1 METSILETSLS
12 VLSFTP
18 HPDTP
23 PRAIGSLAVS
33 ISWRGPG
40 NWCFDY
46 IVGEPPEALR
56 LPPAVVP
63 ARADGLW
70 QRTCFELFLKRP
82 GEAGYCEFNFSPSG
96 EWAAYRFAGYREG
109 MEPLEVKPPRIT
121 STDPAQFAA
130 GMTAR
135 LIALGIDAETAKMMV
150 ELNAS
155 RREHGP
161 SSQYA
166 LTACLDDAA
175 FGWGGRTLAAITA
188 VIEEADG
195 TKSYWALAHPAE
207 KPDFHH
213 PDGFVLELA
222 VPDQV

>member
-1 METSILETSLS
+1 MEALVLETFLS
-12 VLSFTP
+12 VVPLIP

-23 PRAIGSLAVS
+23 PRAIGSVVCS
-33 ISWRGPG
+33 ISWQGPG

-63 ARADGLW
+63 TRADGLW

-82 GEAGYCEFNFSPSG
+82 GVAGYCEFNFSPSG
-96 EWAAYRFAGYREG
+96 EWAAYRFDDYRDGLAEL
-109 MEPLEVKPPRIT
+109 PVKPPRIT

-130 GMTAR
+130 GMTAH
-135 LIALGIDAETAKMMV
+135 LTALGIDAETAKMMA
-150 ELNAS
+150 ELDVGGVGD
-155 RREHGP
+155 GP

-166 LTACLDDAA
+166 LSACFDDAD
-175 FGWGGRTLAAITA
+175 FGWSGGALAAITA
-188 VIEEADG
+188 VIEETDG
-195 TKSYWALAHPAE
+195 TKSYWALAHPAG

-213 PDGFVLELA
+213 PDGFVLELPA
-222 VPDQV
+222 AP

>member
-1 METSILETSLS
+1 MEVSVLETFLS
-12 VLSFTP
+12 VVPLIP

-23 PRAIGSLAVS
+23 PRAIGSVVCS
-33 ISWRGPG
+33 ISWQAPG

-46 IVGEPPEALR
+46 IIGEPPEALR

-96 EWAAYRFAGYREG
+96 EWAAYRFDDYRDG
-109 MEPLEVKPPRIT
+109 MAELAVEPPRIT

-130 GMTAR
+130 GMTAH
-135 LIALGIDAETAKMMV
+135 LTALGIDPETAKMMA
-150 ELNAS
+150 ELDVGGVGA
-155 RREHGP
+155 GP
-161 SSQYA
+161 SAQYA

-175 FGWGGRTLAAITA
+175 FGWTGDTRAAITA

-195 TKSYWALAHPAE
+195 TKSYWALAHPAG

-213 PDGFVLELA
+213 PDGFVLELN
-222 VPDQV
+222 VLV

>member
-1 METSILETSLS
+1 VVPLI
-12 VLSFTP
+12 P

-23 PRAIGSLAVS
+23 PSAIGSVVCS
-33 ISWRGPG
+33 ISWQGPG

-70 QRTCFELFLKRP
+70 QRTCFELFLRRP

-96 EWAAYRFAGYREG
+96 EWAAYRFDDYREG
-109 MEPLEVKPPRIT
+109 MEQLVVKPPRIT

-130 GMTAR
+130 GMTAH
-135 LIALGIDAETAKMMV
+135 LTALGIDAETAKMMA
-150 ELNAS
+150 ELDVGDVGGA
-155 RREHGP
+155 P

-166 LTACLDDAA
+166 LSALLKDAE
-175 FGWGGRTLAAITA
+175 FGWAGRALAAITA

-213 PDGFVLELA
+213 PDGFVLELPGPA
-222 VPDQV
+222 